1 MTFQPRHVTSR
12 VSVAPQIDAGD
23 IPAIKAA
30 GFVAIVNNRPD
41 DEEPGQ
47 PSGDA
52 IRAAAEDHGLAYTAV
67 PVTGAGFSH
76 PQLDAMAAALTD
88 AGGPVLAYCRSGT
101 RSCNLWAL
109 AEAKSG
115 GDPDSIEVA
124 ANGAGYD
131 LSAIRPLLDALGG
144 GDRRASCMRIASPHE
159 A

>member
-1 MTFQPRHVTSR
+1 MTFQPRPVTSR
-12 VSVAPQIDAGD
+12 LAVAPQIDPAD

-30 GFVAIVNNRPD
+30 GYVAIVNNRPD
-41 DEEPGQ
+41 DEEAGQ

-52 IRAAAEDHGLAYTAV
+52 IRAAAEDHGLAYSAI
-67 PVTGAGFSH
+67 PVTHAGFSH
-76 PQLDAMAAALTD
+76 PQLDAMAAALAE

-109 AEAKSG
+109 AEAKNG

-131 LSAIRPLLDALGG
+131 LSAVRPLLDALNG
-144 GDRRASCMRIASPHE
+144 GD
-159 A
+159 